1 MTFLRRK
8 RKDNNDLTHSEPA
21 SNAHNVNTRSRS
33 PKTTLKQDKFVE
45 GFIRHGNA
53 SRAAREAGYSPR
65 SAAVIA
71 SRNLQRPDIQEQIKS
86 RIEAAKLDTDE
97 IIGTLI
103 GHMRADIGNLLGDD
117 GSLDLVRAIENGS
130 THLIK
135 KLVIRTRRIA
145 GATGATGGSPTVKE
159 GVAPDPDSNLITSDT
174 TSDNYPTE
182 ETTYEIV
189 IHDSQAAAWRLARIL
204 HLEVKNRPPE
214 ARRPTDDELAHRMAD
229 LLERARA
236 NGRRESAK
244 QRPPTQTME
253 SHSEDVRR
261 SSLERQT
268 PPACPV
274 ASSRWPLQKNQSD
287 HEMPPAC
294 PVEFS
299 RLPLEK
305 SNHEHQMQTASPAAR
320 GAASSSLPLQ
330 KSRAVPEM
338 PRELVQE
345 QANPFQAHLRISNA
359 GEPPQARNGLWN
371 RLFGSAEMLTFIN
384 PIRTR

>member
-103 GHMRADIGNLLGDD
+103 GHMRADVGNLLGDD

-145 GATGATGGSPTVKE
+145 GATE
-159 GVAPDPDSNLITSDT
+159 Q
-174 TSDNYPTE
+174 
-182 ETTYEIV
+182 
-189 IHDSQAAAWRLARIL
+189 QA
-204 HLEVKNRPPE
+204 E
-214 ARRPTDDELAHRMAD
+214 ARL
-229 LLERARA
+229 
-236 NGRRESAK
+236 
-244 QRPPTQTME
+244 
-253 SHSEDVRR
+253 
-261 SSLERQT
+261 
-268 PPACPV
+268 
-274 ASSRWPLQKNQSD
+274 
-287 HEMPPAC
+287 
-294 PVEFS
+294 
-299 RLPLEK
+299 
-305 SNHEHQMQTASPAAR
+305 
-320 GAASSSLPLQ
+320 
-330 KSRAVPEM
+330 
-338 PRELVQE
+338 
-345 QANPFQAHLRISNA
+345 
-359 GEPPQARNGLWN
+359 
-371 RLFGSAEMLTFIN
+371 
-384 PIRTR
+384 